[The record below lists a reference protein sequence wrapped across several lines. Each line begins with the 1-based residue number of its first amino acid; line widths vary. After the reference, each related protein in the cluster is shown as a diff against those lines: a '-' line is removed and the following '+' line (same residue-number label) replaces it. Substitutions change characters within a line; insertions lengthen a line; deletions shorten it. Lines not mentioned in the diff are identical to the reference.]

1 MRGRWLFVLIGL
13 LLTGLL
19 AAGPALAAPPARGDD
34 GPKSASRSLRARTLH
49 GTITN
54 ISGTTWTLAT
64 RAHGTVTVD
73 VSGAEVKA
81 PHRIFTDVS
90 AFKVNDQVTVKLD
103 RESTGPT
110 LKARR
115 VHLVPG
121 RVFLRF
127 HGTVTGRSDTSL
139 TVQNARGT
147 SRTFTLPTSTAVR
160 EDQAVKALS
169 DIQTGR
175 KVTVWARRAE
185 PGTAVA
191 VILHRDEDD

>member
-49 GTITN
+49 GTITS

-81 PHRIFTDVS
+81 PPRIFTAVS
-90 AFKVNDQVTVKLD
+90 AFTANDQVASKLD
-103 RESTGPT
+103 REPPGPPPKT
-110 LKARR
+110 RGVPGA
-115 VHLVPG
+115 PG
-121 RVFLRF
+121 RVFPRLQ
-127 HGTVTGRSDTSL
+127 GTVTARADTSL

-147 SRTFTLPTSTAVR
+147 SRTFTLSTSTAVR

-175 KVTVWARRAE
+175 KVTVWARRAD

-191 VILHRDEDD
+191 VILHRDDDD